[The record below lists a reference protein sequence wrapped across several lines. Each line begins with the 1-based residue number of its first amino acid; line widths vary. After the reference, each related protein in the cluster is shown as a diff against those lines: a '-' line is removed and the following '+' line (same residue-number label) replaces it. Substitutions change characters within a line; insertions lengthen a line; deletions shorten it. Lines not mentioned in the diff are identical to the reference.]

1 MNVRD
6 LGIFFKGVWTCL
18 KREMENAGAIKQLM
32 CQEYFVQKLAG
43 LSVFGKLCCH
53 SFKSPTT

>member
-18 KREMENAGAIKQLM
+18 KREMENAGYGCDQTARVPGIFCAEACKAE
-32 CQEYFVQKLAG
+32 CIW
-43 LSVFGKLCCH
+43 
-53 SFKSPTT
+53 